1 MNITLADLQF
11 VNVQRALDLI
21 GWTITMY
28 LWIVIMM
35 MVAIMMMDLPLH
47 TDRGQVDDA
56 GEGSEHLHV
65 ADHLADGGSLVD
77 AGVHLPPQVQG
88 DVQEEEEE
96 VSQGEAG
103 EEEAGVVTGMA
114 LPPAHYSQGHGNGR
128 VSNYSDL
135 CRGYLD

>member
-1 MNITLADLQF
+1 MDYH
-11 VNVQRALDLI
+11 NVPVDCDHDD
-21 GWTITMY
+21 GCY
-28 LWIVIMM
+28 NDEDD
-35 MVAIMMMDLPLH
+35 DLPLH

-65 ADHLADGGSLVD
+65 ADHLADGCSLVD
-77 AGVHLPPQVQG
+77 ASVHLPPEVQG

-114 LPPAHYSQGHGNGR
+114 LPPAHYGQGHGDGR

>member
-65 ADHLADGGSLVD
+65 ADHLADGCSLVD

-114 LPPAHYSQGHGNGR
+114 LPPAHYSQGHGDGR
-128 VSNYSDL
+128 VSNYSNL
-135 CRGYLD
+135 CRGYLN